1 MSRSVVT
8 LSADHLG
15 FFPTRCG
22 SCLFWE
28 LGRPR
33 PDPRVPAGDDE
44 LAGDATVQKSAW
56 ITGQTLDGF
65 PPGRVVV
72 RDGAVTGFALFG
84 PPGAHAPRREPIP
97 ATSDDALFL
106 ATIRVEAGSR
116 GGGLGK
122 LLLREAIRAAID
134 ADLRAVEAYGDRRF
148 REHDCVLPSPWLLHH
163 GFEIQTE
170 HPRYPLL
177 RLEVKRTLRWA
188 ESLEA
193 AFDEILERIPR
204 KVPVPQQAPAPRSG
218 SSSADGGVTP
228 P

>member
-1 MSRSVVT
+1 MSRAVT
-8 LSADHLG
+8 ALSADHLG
-15 FFPTRCG
+15 AFPARCG

-33 PDPRVPAGDDE
+33 PDPRVSPGDDE

-56 ITGQTLDGF
+56 ITGETLDGF

-72 RDGAVTGFALFG
+72 RDGEVVAFALFG
-84 PPGAHAPRREPIP
+84 RPGAFVPRRDPIP

-106 ATIRVEAGSR
+106 ATVRVAAGSR

-122 LLLREAIRAAID
+122 LLLREAIRAAIE

-148 REHDCVLPSPWLLHH
+148 REHDCVLPSQWLLHH
-163 GFEIQTE
+163 GFEIRHE

-204 KVPVPQQAPAPRSG
+204 KVPLPQQAPAPRSG
-218 SSSADGGVTP
+218 ANPSEGGVTP